1 MTTIGCFCPREAEC
15 GVSFRKI
22 FSNRCTA
29 FSYEIR
35 ETMGLFKGL
44 STVFQVEIR
53 LFLYNLQ
60 KLGGGVF
67 FKKFVVV
74 EISFLEKTLDVS
86 QFLWH
91 N

>member
-22 FSNRCTA
+22 FSNRSTA

-53 LFLYNLQ
+53 LVLYILQ
-60 KLGGGVF
+60 KLGGVF

-74 EISFLEKTLDVS
+74 EMIFLEKTLDIS

>member
-22 FSNRCTA
+22 FSNRSTA

-44 STVFQVEIR
+44 STVFQVESR

-60 KLGGGVF
+60 KLGGGGF

-74 EISFLEKTLDVS
+74 EMIFLGKTLDIS

>member
-22 FSNRCTA
+22 YSNRSTA

-35 ETMGLFKGL
+35 ETMGLFKGI

-60 KLGGGVF
+60 KLGGGYF
-67 FKKFVVV
+67 SKY
-74 EISFLEKTLDVS
+74 
-86 QFLWH
+86 LWLWK
-91 N
+91 

>member
-1 MTTIGCFCPREAEC
+1 
-15 GVSFRKI
+15 
-22 FSNRCTA
+22 
-29 FSYEIR
+29 
-35 ETMGLFKGL
+35 MGLFKGL

-74 EISFLEKTLDVS
+74 EMIFLEKTLDIS

>member
-22 FSNRCTA
+22 FSNRSTA

-35 ETMGLFKGL
+35 ETMGLFKGI

-60 KLGGGVF
+60 KLGGGIFQNICGCGNEF
-67 FKKFVVV
+67 FGK
-74 EISFLEKTLDVS
+74 
-86 QFLWH
+86 
-91 N
+91 NP